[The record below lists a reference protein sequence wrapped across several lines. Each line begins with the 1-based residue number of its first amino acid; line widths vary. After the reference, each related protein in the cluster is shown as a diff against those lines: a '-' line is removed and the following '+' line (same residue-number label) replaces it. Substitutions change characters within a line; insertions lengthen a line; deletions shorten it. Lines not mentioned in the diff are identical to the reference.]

1 MTWSWWDHNWRD
13 LNYGDQSWRN
23 PYFNHVDHKNETPL
37 PEICETP
44 VETGGGF
51 DAYVDQMLMCSVV
64 KYQRDLTEKLS

>member
-1 MTWSWWDHNWRD
+1 MCHTR
-13 LNYGDQSWRN
+13 RN
-23 PYFNHVDHKNETPL
+23 PPFGHVLLKHETPL

-44 VETGGGF
+44 EETGGGF